1 MPPFKK
7 ILVANRGEIAVRV
20 IRACRELGIASVAV
34 YSDVDRDS
42 MHVRMADEAYAIG
55 PAAARESY
63 LNIDKV
69 LDVAKRSGAL
79 AIHPGYGFLS
89 ENAEFAAACENAG
102 VKFIGPPASAMRMMG
117 SKTSARR
124 AMEAAGVPF
133 VPGSSKGLTAEEA
146 AEVSAKV
153 GYPVMLKAAAGGG
166 GKGMRLVRSAAEL
179 GSAYDAASS
188 EALRAFNNG
197 EVYIEKYIE
206 RPRHIEVQVFG
217 DEHGNVVYLGER
229 ECSVQRRH
237 QKVIEEAPSA
247 VVDEDLRKRMGETA
261 VRVAKAAGYTNAG
274 TIEFLVDQQKNF
286 YFLEMNTRLQVEH
299 PVTEIVTGLDLVHL
313 QIRTAAGEKLPF
325 AQKDVQLRGHAIECR
340 IYAED
345 PDNNFFP
352 SPGKITRLI
361 HASGPGVREDG
372 GVYEGWTVPLDYDPM
387 LSKLVGYAPTREMAI
402 ARLLRALD
410 EYFVGGIKT
419 NVDLFRRILHSEEF
433 KTANI
438 DTGWLDRW
446 LVDSAKPH
454 NGSQNTESQNAE
466 VAAVAAALFAWTNGT
481 RSNGEPANGASSN
494 GSSHS
499 GASRSEENSAWK
511 RAGRAEALRAG
522 VEK

>member
-1 MPPFKK
+1 MPLFKK
-7 ILVANRGEIAVRV
+7 ILIANRGEIAVRV
-20 IRACRELGIASVAV
+20 IRACREMGIKSVAV
-34 YSDVDRDS
+34 YSEVDRDA

-63 LNIDKV
+63 LNIEKI
-69 LDVAKRSGAL
+69 LDVAKRSGAE

-89 ENAEFAAACENAG
+89 ENAAFADACEKAK

-124 AMEAAGVPF
+124 SMEAAGVPF
-133 VPGSSKGLTAEEA
+133 VPGSSKGLTAAEA
-146 AEVSAKV
+146 AEVAAQV

-166 GKGMRLVRSAAEL
+166 GKGMRLVHAAGEL
-179 GSAYDAASS
+179 RAAYDAASS
-188 EALRAFNNG
+188 EAARAFNSD

-206 RPRHIEVQVFG
+206 KPRHIEVQVFG

-274 TIEFLVDQQKNF
+274 TIEFLVDRQKNF

-299 PVTEIVTGLDLVHL
+299 PVTEIVTGMDLVHL
-313 QIRTAAGEKLPF
+313 QIHVAAGEKLPF
-325 AQKDVQLRGHAIECR
+325 KQEDVKLRGHAIECR

-361 HASGPGVREDG
+361 QAAGPGVREDG

-402 ARLLRALD
+402 ERLLRALE

-419 NVDLFRRILHSEEF
+419 NLDLFRKILRSQEF
-433 KTANI
+433 RTAEI

-446 LVDSAKPH
+446 LAGRQKATPKTDGDSAR
-454 NGSQNTESQNAE
+454 
-466 VAAVAAALFAWTNGT
+466 VAAIAAAWFAWNGG
-481 RSNGEPANGASSN
+481 NGAAANGAANQNNGDASS
-494 GSSHS
+494 S
-499 GASRSEENSAWK
+499 ANSAWK
-511 RAGRAEALRAG
+511 RTARAEALRG
-522 VEK
+522 VGE

>member
-1 MPPFKK
+1 MGLPKK
-7 ILVANRGEIAVRV
+7 ILIANRGEIAVRV
-20 IRACRELGIASVAV
+20 IRACSEMGIASVAV
-34 YSDVDRDS
+34 YSEVDRDS
-42 MHVRMADEAYAIG
+42 LHVRMADEAYAIG

-63 LNIDKV
+63 LNIEKI
-69 LDVAKRSGAL
+69 LDVAKRSGAE

-89 ENAEFAAACENAG
+89 ENAAFAEACEKAK

-124 AMEAAGVPF
+124 SMGAAGVPF
-133 VPGSSKGLTAEEA
+133 VPGSSKGLTAAEA
-146 AEVSAKV
+146 ADAADKV

-166 GKGMRLVRSAAEL
+166 GKGMRLVRSAGEL
-179 GSAYDAASS
+179 RAAYDAASS
-188 EALRAFNNG
+188 EAARAFNSD

-206 RPRHIEVQVFG
+206 KPRHIEVQVFG

-247 VVDEDLRKRMGETA
+247 FVNEDLRQRMGETA
-261 VRVAKAAGYTNAG
+261 VRVAKAAGYFNAG

-313 QIRTAAGEKLPF
+313 QIRVASGEKLPF

-361 HASGPGVREDG
+361 AASGPGVREDG

-387 LSKLVGYAPTREMAI
+387 LSKLIGYAPTREMAI
-402 ARLLRALD
+402 ARLLRALE

-419 NVDLFRRILHSEEF
+419 NVDLFRRILKSEEF
-433 KTANI
+433 ATAKI

-446 LVDSAKPH
+446 LTQSTKLPSGDDAK
-454 NGSQNTESQNAE
+454 
-466 VAAVAAALFAWTNGT
+466 VAAIAAALFAFNGA
-481 RSNGEPANGASSN
+481 NGEAKNGA
-494 GSSHS
+494 
-499 GASRSEENSAWK
+499 ASDPGEVSAW
-511 RAGRAEALRAG
+511 RQTAREEAVRGAMPL
-522 VEK
+522 K